1 MSLSICLLIVDD
13 HDMVREG
20 LKHVF
25 ADTEI
30 EVVES
35 ADGETA
41 LRLVTDQDIDIVLL
55 DVNMPNLNGFE
66 VLNQIKQQRPD
77 LPVLMH
83 SCHDRIAY
91 VERSFKLGA
100 AGYLVKSPNATK
112 VIEAIHVALAGGNLW
127 TPDRL
132 QHATDRGAAP

>member
-1 MSLSICLLIVDD
+1 MSIRLLIVDD
-13 HDMVREG
+13 HETIREG
-20 LKHVF
+20 LRY
-25 ADTEI
+25 ALGGSEI
-30 EVVES
+30 EPVE
-35 ADGETA
+35 AANGETA
-41 LRLVTDQDIDIVLL
+41 LAMVFDERFDIVLL
-55 DVNMPNLNGFE
+55 DVDMPGLNGLD

-127 TPDRL
+127 TPDQL
-132 QHATDRGAAP
+132 QHATD